1 MTTSVDACLAAAQ
14 ACLARGEGEQALRAM
29 QEAAQG
35 APDNPAVLAGLGV
48 ALRFNGQLAAAA
60 DAFSRCLAVQPER
73 ADAQVYLGMIRL
85 ADHVIDLGP
94 EGGDKGGEVVYQG
107 DIPGLVACERSYT
120 GKYLKQY
127 SSATHNAQ
135 SATK

>member
-60 DAFSRCLAVQPER
+60 ER
-73 ADAQVYLGMIRL
+73 ARGAGVTVIMNRCPAIEIPRL
-85 ADHVIDLGP
+85 M
-94 EGGDKGGEVVYQG
+94 E
-107 DIPGLVACERSYT
+107 
-120 GKYLKQY
+120 
-127 SSATHNAQ
+127 
-135 SATK
+135 